1 MSELIMKKQHNRKKA
16 NKAIVSTCTYRELQQ
31 RCKQYGL
38 RAVGKRNVLAARL
51 ERYDKG
57 TTTSADYN
65 KSAKV
70 TVQHSTSYRDAQA
83 TIRYWCENLVGF
95 VPSCKRTGWSN
106 LQTIAQELL
115 EADAINRTHNTCGSE
130 HKRFVQ
136 LLQAM

>member
-1 MSELIMKKQHNRKKA
+1 MSELILKKQTKRGKN
-16 NKAIVSTCTYRELQQ
+16 NKAVHTTATYRELQQ

-57 TTTSADYN
+57 TTNAGDYN
-65 KSAKV
+65 KKAKS
-70 TVQHSTSYRDAQA
+70 TVKHNTSYRDAQRC
-83 TIRYWCENLVGF
+83 IRYWCENLVGF
-95 VPSCKRTGWSN
+95 TPSCKRTGWTN

-136 LLQAM
+136 LLQQM